1 MNFILYVI
9 YAVILVII
17 VIAGLVALGQF
28 RTRGS
33 IARALG
39 MSLFLVTLPRS
50 TDEAGKQ
57 KSDKELIA
65 VMEQLYAS
73 LSNIHAKGWNR
84 FLYGEPYVALEM
96 SVHHVGEEIHFY
108 IAVPRSYEQIFEKQV
123 HGLYPSA
130 EVAKVKDYNIF
141 NPQGV
146 ALGTYLTL
154 KANPILPFKTYA
166 RLESDPLGELVTAL
180 SKLERE
186 GEGATIQI
194 LIRPSHRQ
202 DVRSL
207 AQKVARQMQLGSDF
221 AKALALAKKGGPK
234 PKKGDQTN
242 IAEAPRVV
250 TPFEEETMKL
260 LQSKASR
267 PLFDTNI
274 RVLVSAADQVRAQQL
289 LNDVTGAFVQFSAP
303 DLNSFN
309 AAKLSGKA
317 VEKLVFD
324 FAFRIF
330 QDSQAI
336 PLSSEEIASLY
347 HFPLSTMM
355 APKVKFLK
363 MRFAEPPS
371 NLPQQ
376 GIVVGT
382 SKFRGQEQTVRM
394 TDNDRRRHMYIIGQ
408 TGTGKSSL
416 MKNMLVQDIANG
428 KGICLIDPHGEFADY
443 VLSTVPKERSED
455 VIYFNPGDTD
465 YPLGLNMLEF
475 DPRKPEQKTFIA
487 NELLSI
493 VKSIYKDLPE
503 AFGPMFEQY
512 FKNSILL
519 LLDVYEQRAKEA
531 NFDLASIES
540 ELPTLAEIPRIL
552 TDDAFRRAKLAK
564 ETNPLVKNFWEQEAE
579 KAGGEGSLA
588 NMAPY
593 ITSKLNPFL
602 ANDYLRPIVGQP
614 VSAFNFRD
622 VIDGQKILI
631 VNLSK
636 GKIGDINAYLLGMII
651 TGKLLMAAL
660 SRVDM
665 ADENQRK
672 DFYLYIDEFQ
682 NFTTESIATILSEAR
697 KYRLNLII
705 AHQFIKQLR
714 DDIKNAVF
722 GNVGSMVAFRVG
734 PEDAEALK
742 SQFEPVFTPSD
753 LINIDNFNA
762 HMRLLI
768 SNQTARPFNI
778 QTVKEPDGNWEV
790 GRALQ
795 ELSRLK
801 YGKPRQDVEEHIK
814 ARYKL

>member
-1 MNFILYVI
+1 MSLILFVI
-9 YAVILVII
+9 YAVVLVII
-17 VIAGLVALGQF
+17 LIAGLIVLGQF
-28 RTRGS
+28 RTKGS
-33 IARALG
+33 LARALG
-39 MSLFLVTLPRS
+39 MSLFSVTLPRG
-50 TDEAGKQ
+50 TGETANQ
-57 KSDKELIA
+57 KPDKELIA

-73 LSNIHAKGWNR
+73 FSNIHAKGWNR
-84 FLYGEPYVALEM
+84 FLYGEPYIALEM
-96 SVHHVGEEIHFY
+96 GVHHVGEEIHFY
-108 IAVPRSYEQIFEKQV
+108 VAVPRSYEQIFEKQV
-123 HGLYPSA
+123 HGLYPAA
-130 EVAKVKDYNIF
+130 EVTRVKDYNIF
-141 NPQGV
+141 NPGGV

-166 RLESDPLGELVTAL
+166 RLESDPLGELVTAM
-180 SKLERE
+180 SKLDRE
-186 GEGATIQI
+186 GEGAAIQI

-202 DVRSL
+202 DIRSL
-207 AQKVARQMQLGSDF
+207 AQKVAREMQLGSDF
-221 AKALALAKKGGPK
+221 NKALALAKKGSK
-234 PKKGDQTN
+234 PKKDDPTN
-242 IAEAPRVV
+242 IAQAPRVV
-250 TPFEEETMKL
+250 TAFEEETTKL

-267 PLFDTNI
+267 PLFDTNV

-309 AAKLSGKA
+309 FAKLAGKA
-317 VEKLVFD
+317 IDKLTFN

-347 HFPLSTMM
+347 HFPLPSTA

-363 MRFAEPPS
+363 MRFAEPPT
-371 NLPQQ
+371 NLPQE
-376 GIVVGT
+376 GIIVGT

-408 TGTGKSSL
+408 TGTGKSSF
-416 MKNMLVQDIANG
+416 MKNMLVQDIKNG

-443 VLSTVPKERSED
+443 ALSTIPKNRVED

-493 VKSIYKDLPE
+493 IKSVYKDLPE

-519 LLDVYEQRAKEA
+519 LLDVYEQRAKET
-531 NFDLASIES
+531 NYDLEAIKS

-660 SRVDM
+660 SRVD
-665 ADENQRK
+665 ADESQRK

-742 SQFEPVFTPSD
+742 TQFEPVFTPSD

-768 SNQTARPFNI
+768 NNQTSRPFNI
-778 QTVKEPDGNWEV
+778 QTIREPDGTWEV
-790 GRALQ
+790 GRSLQ

-801 YGKPRQDVEEHIK
+801 YGAPREEVEENIRS
-814 ARYKL
+814 RYKK